1 MLRAVGHMLSVH
13 LSITSLSHSLSHLC
27 SIQYQLDT
35 HHHPIVSMISHD
47 YIILLITQTSKPP
60 TSWPNAYPDN
70 LLFNTLV
77 LSRYVCVILS
87 TQFHRSIIFP
97 LSKCGHRVEVGTE
110 RQKATFRRY
119 DYQFLQT
126 FRKVGRWRER
136 TVSIFSLSFVFL
148 PF

>member
-13 LSITSLSHSLSHLC
+13 LLITSLSHPLSHPR
-27 SIQYQLDT
+27 SIHYQLDT

-47 YIILLITQTSKPP
+47 YIIPLITQTSKPP
-60 TSWPNAYPDN
+60 TSWPDAYPDN
-70 LLFNTLV
+70 LSFNTLV

-87 TQFHRSIIFP
+87 AQFHRSIIFP
-97 LSKCGHRVEVGTE
+97 LSKRGHRVEVGTE
-110 RQKATFRRY
+110 GRKATFRRY

-126 FRKVGRWRER
+126 FRKVGRRRER
-136 TVSIFSLSFVFL
+136 TVSIFSLSFILL